1 MNNPKSKF
9 DQQWKL
15 IRGQSA
21 QWFSLLGEHDLK
33 KVDKA
38 PDKQEKF
45 VTLLQVKYGY
55 SREQARE
62 EINRRWTAFYRAK
75 TISQRKT

>member
-9 DQQWKL
+9 DQRWKL

-38 PDKQEKF
+38 DDKQEKF

-62 EINRRWTAFYRAK
+62 EINRRWIAFYRAK
-75 TISQRKT
+75 TISQRKV